1 MDDRTYKLEDFEP
14 YIGKM
19 FKTSVT
25 RSGYI
30 GGYTYNSVFKII
42 SVKLPE
48 IIVQFNEN
56 GRLVEDHLLDY
67 QLDTILSRETT
78 EEISEDEW
86 IINKVT

>member
-42 SVKLPE
+42 SVK
-48 IIVQFNEN
+48 F
-56 GRLVEDHLLDY
+56 